1 MLWERLPVQKPCV
14 PVSSHI
20 GILFAIFRRLQ
31 LVNSFIFIRKPPK
44 RGLSGSAGVGR
55 RGMRWDPWDAWDG
68 AGRVRR
74 VGCGSNGHVTVGS
87 GLSHTSSVR

>member
-55 RGMRWDPWDAWDG
+55 RGMRWDGWDAV
-68 AGRVRR
+68 GRGETGGVL
-74 VGCGSNGHVTVGS
+74 SNGHVTVGS
-87 GLSHTSSVR
+87 GLSHTSCVR

>member
-55 RGMRWDPWDAWDG
+55 RGMRWDAM
-68 AGRVRR
+68 GRVGRGGTR
-74 VGCGSNGHVTVGS
+74 CYGWGVT
-87 GLSHTSSVR
+87 